1 MKNSQD
7 NSRAVRREEQSKTP
21 TFQHL
26 WSKKH
31 KFGSLWLNAVST
43 NQEAL
48 TDLQCKWQ
56 AGKQRL
62 RGIRAMN
69 LPLSRLGSSIRNTPI
84 SQPSCYLALT
94 CLTNSSIT
102 TSLFGWRAHS
112 ELCHFPALPL
122 QGKEAQ
128 PTMLRGTTTT
138 PWACNSTDTALSPA
152 FVFVVVWSKSHRL
165 LSVMLSVVAVG

>member
-1 MKNSQD
+1 
-7 NSRAVRREEQSKTP
+7 
-21 TFQHL
+21 
-26 WSKKH
+26 
-31 KFGSLWLNAVST
+31 
-43 NQEAL
+43 
-48 TDLQCKWQ
+48 LQCKWQ

-94 CLTNSSIT
+94 CLTNRSIT

-122 QGKEAQ
+122 QGKKSQHAQ
-128 PTMLRGTTTT
+128 RYHGYSYSSRDTT
-138 PWACNSTDTALSPA
+138 PPLTFLFVVACSTSGQFLRTALAVKLPFWQVA
-152 FVFVVVWSKSHRL
+152 RDSHNHKTPPKIL
-165 LSVMLSVVAVG
+165 CPVSVPFLAQLHPRQDLG